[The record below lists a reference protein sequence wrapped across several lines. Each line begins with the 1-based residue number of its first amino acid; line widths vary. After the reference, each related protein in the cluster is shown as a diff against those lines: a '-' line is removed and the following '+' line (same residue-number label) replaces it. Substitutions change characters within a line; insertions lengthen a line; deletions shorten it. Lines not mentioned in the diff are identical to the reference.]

1 MLSPVVID
9 SPSAKTVHGLI
20 PIDAVII
27 SDSPKP
33 NKNKPMHNTRTVRGL
48 GEKFNG
54 ISELHL
60 VFGTDRTEKI
70 FIIKYR

>member
-20 PIDAVII
+20 PADAVII
-27 SDSPKP
+27 SDSPSP
-33 NKNKPMHNTRTVRGL
+33 NKNKPRQRIKTVMGL

-54 ISELHL
+54 LSELH
-60 VFGTDRTEKI
+60 
-70 FIIKYR
+70 

>member
-1 MLSPVVID
+1 MLSSVVIE

-20 PIDAVII
+20 PTDAVII

-33 NKNKPMHNTRTVRGL
+33 NKNKPRQSIKTVSGF

-54 ISELHL
+54 LSELHF
-60 VFGTDRTEKI
+60 VVGTDLIEKI
-70 FIIKYR
+70 FTTNFS

>member
-1 MLSPVVID
+1 
-9 SPSAKTVHGLI
+9 
-20 PIDAVII
+20 
-27 SDSPKP
+27 KP
-33 NKNKPMHNTRTVRGL
+33 NKNKPMHSTRTVKGL

-54 ISELHL
+54 TSELHL